1 MRTFLLTSFA
11 LLFLSASAHAQSVGT
26 SQTGAIMG
34 TVTDTTGAPV
44 DEVEIEVVGPTRRT
58 TATTPEGAFQ
68 IENLS
73 PGTYRL
79 TAAREGFSVYD
90 IQIDVT
96 GTRQELAIEL
106 GLAPF
111 TEFVETV
118 SRIAEESARAPFLV
132 TEVDAEELRET
143 GAVTLDEALRTVA
156 GLQHAT
162 QGNAFTRVATR
173 GLRDTRDVLV
183 LLDGAPF
190 RQLNGSADLTM
201 IPVPMLQGVEFVKG
215 GASSV
220 YGRGAVGGVMQ
231 FFTVPRATREPSAEV
246 VYSIG
251 SFSTHEGQATV
262 NAPYTGGRFAVAA
275 SASRSDGHQRDTGRD
290 TNFLSFVN
298 DYAFTDQSNLRM
310 HYLVSDVDA
319 RRGSI
324 VPLENGRPMFGI
336 TREDNF
342 GIPDA
347 RFEGRLHSATGK
359 ADVAPNSNFLVTNS
373 FNFNRYERFSTGGIT
388 IVPPPTTRTKGWFQG
403 DSTQDTWLNDTMV
416 QWDAGT
422 AQVQNTFMAGLGFEW
437 GDQQQVSPSFSS
449 GATFL
454 GPDYVN
460 PVRNAANGPKG
471 IERPGS
477 TSDFQQS
484 IVSLYAQDRI
494 QAGRVAGTAGLRWDR
509 FDQELRRSN
518 TGVVSSFTGSKV
530 SPRAGVTVNLTENR
544 PVTVAAFGNVT
555 YGFRPQF
562 PSLST
567 SRGVVIAQLLK
578 PEVTRSIESGVRLQH
593 RSFSA
598 QVAAFN
604 MRKIDGQRSFRT
616 GPETFLFVNATTRV
630 RGVEGEVQVQLPTG
644 HRLFA
649 NYAFHNARHL
659 EFRTRTSNF
668 DGFQLRMSPRHI
680 AGAGATLYIERV
692 AWTTSLS
699 YVGSRPL
706 RDNVVNPQI
715 LPSYTVLSSAVSS
728 RVGPVRVVL
737 SATNLTDEFYIAD
750 DFSSQNAGNPGVPR
764 RVALQI
770 RYNLFQ

>member
-1 MRTFLLTSFA
+1 M
-11 LLFLSASAHAQSVGT
+11 
-26 SQTGAIMG
+26 
-34 TVTDTTGAPV
+34 
-44 DEVEIEVVGPTRRT
+44 
-58 TATTPEGAFQ
+58 
-68 IENLS
+68 
-73 PGTYRL
+73 
-79 TAAREGFSVYD
+79 
-90 IQIDVT
+90 
-96 GTRQELAIEL
+96 
-106 GLAPF
+106 
-111 TEFVETV
+111 
-118 SRIAEESARAPFLV
+118 
-132 TEVDAEELRET
+132 
-143 GAVTLDEALRTVA
+143 RTVA

-190 RQLNGSADLTM
+190 RQLSGSADLTM
-201 IPVPMLQGVEFVKG
+201 IPVSMLQGVEFVKG

-231 FFTVPRATREPSAEV
+231 FFTVPQASREPSVEA
-246 VYSIG
+246 VYGFG

-262 NAPYTGGRFAVAA
+262 NVPYTGGRFAATA

-298 DYAFTDQSNLRM
+298 DYALTDQSNLRM

-319 RRGSI
+319 GRGSI

-477 TSDFQQS
+477 ISDFQQS

-494 QAGRVAGTAGLRWDR
+494 QAGRVAGPQGSAGSI
-509 FDQELRRSN
+509 RSG
-518 TGVVSSFTGSKV
+518 T
-530 SPRAGVTVNLTENR
+530 
-544 PVTVAAFGNVT
+544 AAFEYRRGIQLH
-555 YGFRPQF
+555 GLEGQPARRRHGE
-562 PSLST
+562 SDGES
-567 SRGVVIAQLLK
+567 SRNRGRVRQRDLWIPAAVSESEHEQRCRDCPVAQAGSH
-578 PEVTRSIESGVRLQH
+578 TQH
-593 RSFSA
+593 RKRC
-598 QVAAFN
+598 QIAA
-604 MRKIDGQRSFRT
+604 
-616 GPETFLFVNATTRV
+616 P
-630 RGVEGEVQVQLPTG
+630 
-644 HRLFA
+644 
-649 NYAFHNARHL
+649 
-659 EFRTRTSNF
+659 
-668 DGFQLRMSPRHI
+668 
-680 AGAGATLYIERV
+680 
-692 AWTTSLS
+692 
-699 YVGSRPL
+699 
-706 RDNVVNPQI
+706 
-715 LPSYTVLSSAVSS
+715 
-728 RVGPVRVVL
+728 
-737 SATNLTDEFYIAD
+737 
-750 DFSSQNAGNPGVPR
+750 
-764 RVALQI
+764 
-770 RYNLFQ
+770 